1 MNASTNPLM
10 APGLALM
17 YSISNKGK
25 MPLTSALY
33 LIPLAVLYYETGA
46 QASTFT
52 RVTIV
57 LSVSVA
63 IYLMF
68 AWYVQARDG
77 FQGLGKVIDRIA
89 EGNLTSSGDQH
100 MGGAFQKLMAS
111 LSHVHSSLGGIVAKV
126 RATANEV
133 AQSAAEIAAANSHL
147 SDRTEQQA
155 STLAQTA
162 SGMEELA
169 RTVQQNAQ
177 NCERASTL
185 AIGAENV
192 AQSGADA
199 VHGVVERMA
208 QIDGSSKRMADII
221 GTIEGIAFQTNILA
235 LNAAVE
241 AARAGDQGRGFA
253 VVASEV
259 RALAQ
264 RSAQAAHEIK
274 ALIAQSV
281 AEIREGNA
289 QAAKAGKVIDE
300 VVSSI
305 HQASELIGE
314 IAIASSEQ
322 TTSVGEINK
331 AIAQLDGMTQQNA
344 ALVQEGAASSRSL
357 ESQAD
362 GMREL
367 VSRFKIDETPEVAA
381 RPAPLRVVSGYLDKP
396 RTGVRRR

>member
-1 MNASTNPLM
+1 MKALTDVLM

-25 MPLTSALY
+25 MPLTSILY
-33 LIPLAVLYYETGA
+33 LIPLAVLYYETGS

-57 LSVSVA
+57 VFVTLA

-68 AWYVQARDG
+68 GWYIQARDG
-77 FQGLGKVIDRIA
+77 FKGLGTVIDRLA
-89 EGNLTSSGDQH
+89 EGNLTSSGKQH
-100 MGGAFQKLMAS
+100 MGGAFQKLMTS
-111 LSHVHSSLGGIVAKV
+111 LSHVQSSLGGIVSNV
-126 RATANEV
+126 RGTANEV
-133 AQSAAEIAAANSHL
+133 AQSAAEIAAANTHL

-155 STLAQTA
+155 STLEQTA

-169 RTVQQNAQ
+169 RTVRQNAQ

-192 AQSGADA
+192 AQSGAES
-199 VHGVVERMA
+199 VHGLVNRMA
-208 QIDGSSKRMADII
+208 QIDSSSRKMADII

-241 AARAGDQGRGFA
+241 AARAGEQGRGFA

-259 RALAQ
+259 RSLAQ
-264 RSAQAAHEIK
+264 RSSSAAKEIK
-274 ALIAQSV
+274 ELIAQSV
-281 AEIREGNA
+281 DEVRAGNE

-305 HQASELIGE
+305 HQASELIGQ
-314 IAIASSEQ
+314 IAVASSEQ

-331 AIAQLDGMTQQNA
+331 AIAQLDGMTQQNS
-344 ALVQEGAASSRSL
+344 ALVQEGAAASRSL

-362 GMREL
+362 GMRDL
-367 VSRFKIDETPEVAA
+367 VSRFKIDEEPQAVAQ
-381 RPAPLRVVSGYLDKP
+381 PAPRPSVSGYLP
-396 RTGVRRR
+396 RRR